1 MENKLMIAGFGGQ
14 GVMLMGQ
21 LLGFTAQEADKNVTY
36 YPSYGPE
43 QRGGTANCTVVI
55 SDDKIASPM
64 PAEVDVFIAM
74 NQPSLD
80 KYKGKVRAGGVVIIN
95 TSHAVGET
103 DRDDVTVY
111 ALPADDIAREAGSDR
126 AANMVMLGAYLNVS
140 KILAPDQLIDTM
152 KVQLAR
158 KAAFFDVNQAAINKG
173 IEAIECQAV

>member
-21 LLGFTAQEADKNVTY
+21 LLGYTSQNAEKNVTY

-55 SDDKIASPM
+55 SDDQIASPM
-64 PAEVDVFIAM
+64 PSKVDVFIAM

-80 KYKGKVRAGGVVIIN
+80 KYSGRVRTGGVVIAN
-95 TSHAVGET
+95 TSHVKGRIE
-103 DRDDVTVY
+103 RDDVETY
-111 ALPADDIAREAGSDR
+111 LIEADDIAQELGSEK

-140 KILAPDQLIDTM
+140 KALEPDQLIETM
-152 KVQLAR
+152 KVQFAR
-158 KAAFFDVNQAAINKG
+158 KAEFFDINKAAIKKG
-173 IEAIECQAV
+173 IEVTS

>member
-21 LLGFTAQEADKNVTY
+21 LLGYTSQHADKNVTY

-64 PAEVDVFIAM
+64 PSQVDVFIAM

-80 KYKGKVRAGGVVIIN
+80 KYLRKLRPGGAALVN
-95 TSHAVGET
+95 TSHAKGQIE
-103 DRDDVTVY
+103 RDDVDTY
-111 ALPADDIAREAGSDR
+111 FLAADDIAQDAGSSR
-126 AANMVMLGAYLNVS
+126 AANMVMIGAYLNIS
-140 KILAPDQLIDTM
+140 KVLEPGQLIETM
-152 KVQLAR
+152 QKQMAHKAQFLDINQLAI
-158 KAAFFDVNQAAINKG
+158 QKG
-173 IEAIECQAV
+173 IEATS